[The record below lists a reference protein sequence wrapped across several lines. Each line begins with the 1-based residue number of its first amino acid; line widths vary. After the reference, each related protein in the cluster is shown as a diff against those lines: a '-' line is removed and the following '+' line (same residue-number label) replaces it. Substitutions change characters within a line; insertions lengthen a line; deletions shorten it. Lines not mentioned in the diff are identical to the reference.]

1 MKPRNMFREAVF
13 VASMAFVL
21 LVFQG
26 NASPGE
32 QASTSY
38 SIPVDV
44 ISSGGGDMSS
54 TNYQCTST
62 LGQSSPLGTSQS
74 SNYIEYAGFW
84 ESFWQPKITGN
95 MTFLMLLLGNP

>member
-1 MKPRNMFREAVF
+1 MKPRDMFRGVLS
-13 VASMAFVL
+13 VASMAFVF

-32 QASTSY
+32 QASTNY
-38 SIPVDV
+38 SMQVDV
-44 ISSGGGDMSS
+44 IGSGGGDMSS

-62 LGQSSPLGTSQS
+62 LGQSSPLGISQS

-84 ESFWQPKITGN
+84 ESLWQPRRAAN
-95 MTFLMLLLGNP
+95 MTFLMLLLGKP